1 MFSVGWA
8 TPRRG
13 MISEEWL
20 SEALKEVD
28 RSQGSLLTVLQQ
40 LRQLVLIQ
48 RGLQKHS
55 TASTVDSMRD
65 AAFQKLP
72 SSPCLGGMLYYSV
85 HPF

>member
-1 MFSVGWA
+1 
-8 TPRRG
+8 

-55 TASTVDSMRD
+55 TAST
-65 AAFQKLP
+65 AT
-72 SSPCLGGMLYYSV
+72 
-85 HPF
+85 